1 MTLVFNFTRGDSG
14 HIFVVISPLF
24 YLMKDQK
31 DNLKKIGNT
40 TVSLCDLKDGAA
52 KAVGKGQL
60 SVVCETLEA

>member
-1 MTLVFNFTRGDSG
+1 M
-14 HIFVVISPLF
+14 VISPLF
-24 YLMKDQK
+24 YQMKDPK